1 MSLVDLHRKITELHL
16 VSKVNS
22 LTEHGTGEKLVMFS
36 LTDML
41 YVNEKISPTEYEDVR
56 DFIKKLLSGTPLRK
70 LGSEKKTELGEDDFI
85 YY

>member
-22 LTEHGTGEKLVMFS
+22 LTEHGTGEKLVMFT

-70 LGSEKKTELGEDDFI
+70 LGSEKKTELEEDDFI